1 LLQPPPPPRL
11 ALSTFNSGQLAV
23 QGPLAALL
31 GQRHQV
37 NHPDHLPLA
46 ASPAAASGGGGE
58 LFAVRALYD
67 CVGERAGELT
77 FRAGE
82 LISVTAG
89 GPGDDWWE
97 GRVDCSSEG
106 ADPLP
111 TGLFPCNYVS
121 QSRVFRR

>member
-1 LLQPPPPPRL
+1 LLQPPPPRF
-11 ALSTFNSGQLAV
+11 ALSTFNPPHQLAV

-31 GQRHQV
+31 GQRHPV
-37 NHPDHLPLA
+37 SHLPLS

-106 ADPLP
+106 ADLVP